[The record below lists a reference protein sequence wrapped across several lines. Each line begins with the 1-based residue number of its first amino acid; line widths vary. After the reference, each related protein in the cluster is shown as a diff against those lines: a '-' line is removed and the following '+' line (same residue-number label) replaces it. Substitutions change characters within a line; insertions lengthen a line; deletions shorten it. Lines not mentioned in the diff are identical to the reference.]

1 MSEKRD
7 NDMSTPPLS
16 QRGRYG
22 GLVANLLTLSD
33 FAVIAIVYGIILW
46 ANPEMLHRHPRLV
59 GLLVT
64 LAYAPSAWYLRE
76 IRSSRAIQMD
86 HILFNAFRAVGMH
99 ALFFSTMLFF
109 LDIDY
114 VPGRVYAEFYGG
126 IIVALPLWWVVSRL
140 VLKAYRRWGR
150 NFSRVAIVG
159 TGPTACRLYEAMTS
173 DAGFGYRVFGFV
185 GDNPGPD
192 FPYKKLYSGPLSG
205 LENFVRR
212 NDIDQIYY
220 TLSGEDDSAIGESI
234 RVADHNMAQFFL
246 VPQLSRY
253 VTRSFAI
260 RPIGEVPVL
269 STRNNPLTS
278 AVNRS
283 IKRVCDIAISSVVLI
298 ASPVV
303 LIPVTIA
310 IKLSSPGPI
319 FFKQRR
325 TGYMGKEF
333 TCWKFR
339 TMRVND
345 SADSAQ
351 ATKDDPR
358 KTRVGNFLRRSSI
371 DELPQFWNVL
381 RGDMSVVGPRPH
393 MLVQTR
399 EYSKLI
405 DKYMVRHLI
414 KPGITGWAQ
423 VNGYRGQTEQL
434 WQMERRVKY
443 DVWYIEN
450 WSFLLDVKIIFRT
463 VINALHGEEN
473 AF

>member
-7 NDMSTPPLS
+7 NDMSIPPLS

-33 FAVIAIVYGIILW
+33 FVVIAIVYGIILW

-109 LDIDY
+109 LDIGY

-192 FPYKKLYSGPLSG
+192 FPYKKLYSGPLS
-205 LENFVRR
+205 
-212 NDIDQIYY
+212 
-220 TLSGEDDSAIGESI
+220 
-234 RVADHNMAQFFL
+234 
-246 VPQLSRY
+246 
-253 VTRSFAI
+253 
-260 RPIGEVPVL
+260 
-269 STRNNPLTS
+269 
-278 AVNRS
+278 
-283 IKRVCDIAISSVVLI
+283 
-298 ASPVV
+298 
-303 LIPVTIA
+303 
-310 IKLSSPGPI
+310 
-319 FFKQRR
+319 
-325 TGYMGKEF
+325 
-333 TCWKFR
+333 
-339 TMRVND
+339 
-345 SADSAQ
+345 
-351 ATKDDPR
+351 
-358 KTRVGNFLRRSSI
+358 
-371 DELPQFWNVL
+371 
-381 RGDMSVVGPRPH
+381 
-393 MLVQTR
+393 
-399 EYSKLI
+399 
-405 DKYMVRHLI
+405 
-414 KPGITGWAQ
+414 
-423 VNGYRGQTEQL
+423 
-434 WQMERRVKY
+434 
-443 DVWYIEN
+443 
-450 WSFLLDVKIIFRT
+450 SFL
-463 VINALHGEEN
+463 
-473 AF
+473 